1 MFCGN
6 CGRQLDDNAKFCTAC
21 GAKVQVIPAAEPAV
35 EKTPVEEKKPL
46 TVHRVEEKPVTA
58 PPAEDMPI
66 AAPRMEEKSVAAPPA
81 EEKPVAAAPA
91 EEKPAPKHR
100 KTPKQRKL
108 RRLGILQVLLA
119 ILAVVAV
126 VAAVLLIVFSDKES
140 EQQDDSSAAQEQV
153 DEAQTEAPVEEAP
166 VEEAPT
172 EEEAP
177 VEEVLQTEPV
187 DLKSQLYGTWG
198 VYYGEILQTIS
209 IYEDGT
215 MYIWDGANGQW
226 LEYSWDGDSTICY
239 ENLRY
244 VCVDGQLVLI
254 QDGQQTGYVYQ
265 RCPTLAGNPITGA
278 ASYEELY
285 KMLTEEYMFT
295 AEHVRCMPN
304 ISRGGVCSEIL
315 WFKKGI
321 SRQEASMDFL
331 KMISLPE
338 EDLARQMNEY
348 YFEQGD
354 ISPIKFVI
362 TDLIPRDDMIK
373 ECQESLEDFDIE
385 TSELHDQYIWELAQA
400 EMCWVVS
407 GKVVYATGD
416 SMPLSTDTETEGPL
430 YIFLIGGRY
439 YWIWSELGL

>member
-46 TVHRVEEKPVTA
+46 AVHRVEEKPVTA

-66 AAPRMEEKSVAAPPA
+66 AAPRMEEKPVAAPPA

-172 EEEAP
+172 EEAP
-177 VEEVLQTEPV
+177 VEEVPQTEPV

-209 IYEDGT
+209 IYQDGT
-215 MYIWDGANGQW
+215 MYIWDGTNGQW
-226 LEYSWDGDSTICY
+226 LEYSWDGDSTIRY
-239 ENLRY
+239 DNLEY
-244 VCVDGQLVLI
+244 VYVDGQLVLI

-265 RCPTLAGNPITGA
+265 RCPALAGNPITGA
-278 ASYEELY
+278 VSYEELY
-285 KMLTEEYMFT
+285 KMLTEEFMFT
-295 AEHVRCMPN
+295 AEHVSCMPN

-315 WFKKGI
+315 SNCYGMD
-321 SRQEASMDFL
+321 SRESSGEFL
-331 KMISLPE
+331 KMISQPA
-338 EDLARQMNEY
+338 EDLAQQMNEY
-348 YFEQGD
+348 YFEQGG
-354 ISPIKFVI
+354 ISPIRFEI
-362 TDLIPRDDMIK
+362 TDLVPREDMIQK
-373 ECQESLEDFDIE
+373 FQQDLETYDPAASQFHE
-385 TSELHDQYIWELAQA
+385 QYIWELAQA

-416 SMPLSTDTETEGPL
+416 SMPLSTDTETEDPL